1 MDITNQVDNI
11 VENLVKQIET
21 RLNARVDNLV
31 TAALTQR
38 LDNIDYEKKLNWL
51 ASTKLDG
58 LIAGMEVDQS
68 RVQERLD
75 AVADQVVNGFEAET
89 KRLATEHV
97 KHKLYNEIDV
107 NHTVREIVL
116 TEISKKL
123 ATFAFPKS
131 SIPGDAINSKTL
143 IVSGNNIRGGTIQD
157 FNSNGI
163 EDKSTQVQMTLLDAG
178 VVIENKIVSLGLE
191 VKGQTVIEGDLHIK
205 GDVPMTGTFA
215 QRIIEN
221 TVAAT
226 KQSLNTELFDGFS
239 STLFERIQEN
249 GLDLNKLTLN
259 GTPVIEGSKLSYSVT
274 DTNITRL
281 GLVRDLQTAGEAL
294 LSQTLYVG
302 DKRVGIN
309 TLEPGHALS
318 VWDQEVEIGFSKRER
333 DVAWIGTPREQT
345 VVLSANRKDNLVLNK
360 DGTVSI
366 NELYIGQQ
374 QIGFS
379 AGTPAHAATKGSVL
393 FNSAPGPG
401 QPAGWI
407 SLGNGAWSRFGT
419 LS

>member
-1 MDITNQVDNI
+1 MDITNQVDSI

-58 LIAGMEVDQS
+58 LIAGMEVDHT

-75 AVADQVVNGFEAET
+75 AVADQVVNSFEAET

-123 ATFAFPKS
+123 ATFAFPNA
-131 SIPGDAINSKTL
+131 SIPGDAINSRTL
-143 IVSGNNIRGGTIQD
+143 IVSGNNIRGGTIQN

-178 VVIENKIVSLGLE
+178 VVIENKIISLGLE

-239 STLFERIQEN
+239 STLFERIQEH
-249 GLDLNKLTLN
+249 GIDLNKLTLN
-259 GTPVIEGSKLSYSVT
+259 GNPVIDGSKLSYSVT

-281 GLVRDLQTAGEAL
+281 GLVRDLQTTGEAL

-318 VWDQEVEIGFSKRER
+318 VWDQEVEIGFGKRER
-333 DVAWIGTPREQT
+333 DVAWVGTPRDQT

-379 AGTPAHAATKGSVL
+379 AGTPAHGATKGSVL

>member
-11 VENLVKQIET
+11 VENLVKQIEA
-21 RLNARVDNLV
+21 RLNTRVDNLV
-31 TAALTQR
+31 NEALSKR

-51 ASTKLDG
+51 ASAKLDN
-58 LIAGMEVDQS
+58 LISGMEVDQS

-75 AVADQVVNGFEAET
+75 AVADVVVNNFGEET

-97 KHKLYNEIDV
+97 KNKLYNEIDV

-123 ATFAFPKS
+123 ATFAFPKA
-131 SIPGDAINSKTL
+131 SIPGEAINSQSLT
-143 IVSGNNIRGGTIQD
+143 ISGNNVRGGVIQN

-178 VVIENKIVSLGLE
+178 VVVENKIISLGLE

-215 QRIIEN
+215 KRLIDN
-221 TVAAT
+221 TIAAT
-226 KQSLNTELFDGFS
+226 RESLNAELFDGFS
-239 STLFERIQEN
+239 ATLFDRIAEH
-249 GLDLNKLTLN
+249 GIDLSKVTLN
-259 GTPVIEGSKLSYSVT
+259 GNPVFDGPKLNYGIT

-281 GLVRDLQTAGEAL
+281 GIVRDLQSAGEAL
-294 LSQTLYVG
+294 LSQTLYVS

-318 VWDQEVEIGFSKRER
+318 IWDQEVEIGFSKRER

-345 VVLSANRKDNLVLNK
+345 LVLSANRKDNLTLNK

-366 NELYIGQQ
+366 NTLYIGQQ
-374 QIGFS
+374 EIGFNS
-379 AGTPAHAATKGSVL
+379 GTPGHAAPKGSVL
-393 FNSAPGPG
+393 FNNNPGPG

>member
-1 MDITNQVDNI
+1 M
-11 VENLVKQIET
+11 
-21 RLNARVDNLV
+21 
-31 TAALTQR
+31 
-38 LDNIDYEKKLNWL
+38 
-51 ASTKLDG
+51 
-58 LIAGMEVDQS
+58 
-68 RVQERLD
+68 
-75 AVADQVVNGFEAET
+75 
-89 KRLATEHV
+89 
-97 KHKLYNEIDV
+97 
-107 NHTVREIVL
+107 
-116 TEISKKL
+116 
-123 ATFAFPKS
+123 
-131 SIPGDAINSKTL
+131 
-143 IVSGNNIRGGTIQD
+143 
-157 FNSNGI
+157 
-163 EDKSTQVQMTLLDAG
+163 
-178 VVIENKIVSLGLE
+178 
-191 VKGQTVIEGDLHIK
+191 
-205 GDVPMTGTFA
+205 
-215 QRIIEN
+215 
-221 TVAAT
+221 AAT

-407 SLGNGAWSRFGT
+407 SLGGGAWSRFGT
-419 LS
+419 LG

>member
-131 SIPGDAINSKTL
+131 SIPGDAINSRTL

-178 VVIENKIVSLGLE
+178 VVIENKIISLGLE

-407 SLGNGAWSRFGT
+407 SLGGGAWSRFGT
-419 LS
+419 LG

>member
-21 RLNARVDNLV
+21 RLHARVDTLINE
-31 TAALTQR
+31 ALLAR

-51 ASTKLDG
+51 ASAKLDN
-58 LIAGMEVDQS
+58 LISNMEVDQS
-68 RVQERLD
+68 RVQQRLD
-75 AVADQVVNGFEAET
+75 AVADVVVNNFEAET

-123 ATFAFPKS
+123 ATFAFPKN
-131 SIPGDAINSKTL
+131 SIPGDAINTQNLL
-143 IVSGNNIRGGTIQD
+143 ISGNNIRGGTVQN

-205 GDVPMTGTFA
+205 GDVPMTGTFG
-215 QRIIEN
+215 QKIIEN

-226 KQSLNTELFDGFS
+226 KASLNTELFEGFS
-239 STLFERIQEN
+239 STLFDRIQEL
-249 GLDLNKLTLN
+249 GIDLNKITLN
-259 GTPVIEGSKLSYSVT
+259 GNPIIEGPKLSYSIT

-294 LSQTLYVG
+294 LGQTLYVG
-302 DKRVGIN
+302 EKRVGIN
-309 TLEPGHALS
+309 TIEPGHALS
-318 VWDQEVEIGFSKRER
+318 VWDQEVEVGFSKRER
-333 DVAWIGTPREQT
+333 DVAWFGTPREQT
-345 VVLSANRKDNLVLNK
+345 LVLSANRKDNLTLNK
-360 DGTVSI
+360 DGTVTV
-366 NELYIGQQ
+366 NQLFIGQQ
-374 QIGFS
+374 EIGFS
-379 AGTPAHAATKGSVL
+379 DRTPDRAAPKGSVW

-419 LS
+419 LA

>member
-58 LIAGMEVDQS
+58 LIASMEVDQS

-221 TVAAT
+221 TVTAT

-309 TLEPGHALS
+309 TLEPGQALS

-379 AGTPAHAATKGSVL
+379 AGTPA
-393 FNSAPGPG
+393 PGPG

-407 SLGNGAWSRFGT
+407 SLGGGAWSRFGT
-419 LS
+419 LG

>member
-1 MDITNQVDNI
+1 MDITNQVDSI

-21 RLNARVDNLV
+21 RLNARVDTLV
-31 TAALTQR
+31 NDALAQR
-38 LDNIDYEKKLNWL
+38 LNNIDYEKKLNWL
-51 ASTKLDG
+51 ASAKLDN

-68 RVQERLD
+68 RVQQRLD
-75 AVADQVVNGFEAET
+75 AVADVVVNNFEAET
-89 KRLATEHV
+89 KRLATDHV
-97 KHKLYNEIDV
+97 KNKLYNEIDV

-131 SIPGDAINSKTL
+131 SIPGDAINAQSL
-143 IVSGNNIRGGTIQD
+143 IISGNNLRGGIIQN
-157 FNSNGI
+157 FSSSGI
-163 EDKSTQVQMTLLDAG
+163 EDKSSQVQMTLLDAG

-205 GDVPMTGTFA
+205 GDVPMTGAFA
-215 QRIIEN
+215 KRIIEN
-221 TVAAT
+221 TVEAT
-226 KQSLNTELFDGFS
+226 KASLNTELFEGFS
-239 STLFERIQEN
+239 STLFDRIAEH
-249 GLDLNKLTLN
+249 GIDLNKITLN
-259 GTPVIEGSKLSYSVT
+259 GNPIVDGAKLSYGIT

-281 GLVRDLQTAGEAL
+281 GLVKDFQTAGEAL
-294 LSQTLYVG
+294 LSQTLYVS

-309 TLEPGHALS
+309 TIEPGHALS
-318 VWDQEVEIGFSKRER
+318 IWDQEVEIGFSKRER

-345 VVLSANRKDNLVLNK
+345 LVLSANRKDNLTLNK

-366 NELYIGQQ
+366 NQLYIGQQ
-374 QIGFS
+374 EIGFS
-379 AGTPAHAATKGSVL
+379 AGTPGQAAPKGSVM
-393 FNSAPGPG
+393 FNSTPGPG
-401 QPAGWI
+401 QPAGWV